1 MSPALRRRPKNPDG
15 RMSLG
20 DHLREFRN
28 RLTIALLAIVAA
40 SVIGW
45 IYYDQIIHY
54 LAEPL
59 RVAAEERARKSGSP
73 ATVSLINTDV
83 TGAFTIK
90 LKVAFWAGLIIATPV
105 WIWEIWRFV
114 FPGLKGNERRYGVAF
129 LFSAV
134 PLFLLG
140 CWTATLALPNAVAMF
155 LSFTAPDADN
165 LLPMADFITW
175 VTRFV
180 ISFGLAYLLP
190 LAMVA
195 LDLMHVVTARL
206 LLKGWRVAVVIIMTF
221 GALMSP
227 TPDPWSMFALG
238 VPLIALYFLAV
249 GVCAILD
256 RRRKKSEPEWLDT
269 PDDVASPL

>member
-1 MSPALRRRPKNPDG
+1 
-15 RMSLG
+15 MSLG

-28 RLTIALLAIVAA
+28 RVTIAAIAICVAA
-40 SVIGW
+40 VVGW
-45 IYYDQIIHY
+45 IYYDQIIHF
-54 LAEPL
+54 LNTPL
-59 RVAAEERARKSGSP
+59 LDAARERSRKSGDP
-73 ATVSLINTDV
+73 KTVSLINTDV

-90 LKVAFWAGLIIATPV
+90 LQVALWVGVILASPV
-105 WIWEIWRFV
+105 WLWEIWRFI
-114 FPGLKGNERRYGVAF
+114 FPGLKGNERRYAMAF
-129 LFSAV
+129 IGTAV

-140 CWTATLALPNAVAMF
+140 CWTAMLVLPNAVTMF
-155 LSFTAPDADN
+155 LSFTSPDAAN
-165 LLPMADFITW
+165 FLPIADYINW

-195 LDLMHVVTARL
+195 LCLMHIVTARV
-206 LLKGWRVAVVIIMTF
+206 LLKGWRIAVVLIMTF

-238 VPLIALYFLAV
+238 IPLIGLYFLAV
-249 GVCAILD
+249 GVCALID
-256 RRRKKSEPEWLDT
+256 RRRKKAEPEWLET